1 MSGQT
6 NKGVKK
12 AIVRLSSKG
21 QFTLPAEVRR
31 KIGLRKGDYLKSYT
45 VGDRLI
51 LLERVAAGP
60 FEEIVERFSRIAAEK
75 ALDEKELTTLIKKAR
90 REPNRE
96 LYGP

>member
-1 MSGQT
+1 MRGQT
-6 NKGVKK
+6 NKGKKK

-75 ALDEKELTTLIKKAR
+75 ALDEKELATLIKKTR
-90 REPNRE
+90 RELNRE
-96 LYGP
+96 LYGS

>member
-60 FEEIVERFSRIAAEK
+60 FEEIVERFSRMAAEK
-75 ALDEKELTTLIKKAR
+75 ALDEKTLTTLIKKAR
-90 REPNRE
+90 RELNRE
-96 LYGP
+96 LYGA

>member
-45 VGDRLI
+45 VGDTLI

-60 FEEIVERFSRIAAEK
+60 FEEIVERFSRMAAEK
-75 ALDEKELTTLIKKAR
+75 ALDEKALTTLIKKAR
-90 REPNRE
+90 RALNRE

>member
-1 MSGQT
+1 MSGRA
-6 NKGVKK
+6 NKGMKD

-31 KIGLRKGDYLKSYT
+31 KVGLRKGDYLKSYT

-75 ALDEKELTTLIKKAR
+75 ALDEKELTTLIKKTR
-90 REPNRE
+90 RELNRE
-96 LYGP
+96 LYGT

>member
-6 NKGVKK
+6 NKGLKRT
-12 AIVRLSSKG
+12 IVRLSSKG

-75 ALDEKELTTLIKKAR
+75 ALDEKELATLIKKAR
-90 REPNRE
+90 RELHRE
-96 LYGP
+96 LYGS